1 MNDSSIVPT
10 DWSCLSCPDG
20 ASCDGTPYFGVK
32 AKFGYYRV
40 PSKTI
45 PNKFVAC
52 LYPGACLG
60 APNTALLKRY
70 KNKNESID
78 YAKES
83 FPESCNTEM
92 GFQTGSRQCHACRID
107 FRRLGRARCA
117 TCPTSSNN
125 ILLLCL
131 GVVLVIVAI
140 VFFIKMTV
148 ADAGRTKIS
157 ESIQKIIINYLQV
170 ITIFAGFPL
179 RWPKI
184 MESLFDFQ
192 GSISTV
198 GDHFLNPDCASNYSS
213 AVELFYAKQIA
224 YTSLPIVLSLIVW
237 LTWHSISKCQKIQ
250 YGLRLNLLDTTPKDK
265 FVISLCVLMY
275 LIYPTLCKQAF
286 GLFNCQEVESGR
298 YFLLADLEEECYWGQ
313 NNHLLMAMTFGI
325 FQIVFYVVGL
335 PALGVYFMFRNHHQ
349 LNKHVVRTRYGLFLG
364 GYRDERY
371 YWEIFLVARKVI
383 IIAISVFGTLLSVSV
398 QTHIVS
404 LFILLFML
412 AEAVGQPFDSTSGDV
427 DRFGTPRVRYKVLHQ
442 LEMISLFV
450 IWLTL
455 WCGMLIYQVDD
466 INSNVHVVLTIAVF
480 SLNVTLMS
488 FMVFKFI
495 SEVVCKS
502 FFGRELVCTNFDF
515 YIFTNITFF

>member
-1 MNDSSIVPT
+1 MILFLSS
-10 DWSCLSCPDG
+10 
-20 ASCDGTPYFGVK
+20 
-32 AKFGYYRV
+32 
-40 PSKTI
+40 
-45 PNKFVAC
+45 
-52 LYPGACLG
+52 
-60 APNTALLKRY
+60 
-70 KNKNESID
+70 
-78 YAKES
+78 
-83 FPESCNTEM
+83 
-92 GFQTGSRQCHACRID
+92 
-107 FRRLGRARCA
+107 
-117 TCPTSSNN
+117 
-125 ILLLCL
+125 
-131 GVVLVIVAI
+131 
-140 VFFIKMTV
+140 FFANYTFLFTKIKIQ
-148 ADAGRTKIS
+148 GRTKIS

-198 GDHFLNPDCASNYSS
+198 GDHFLNPDCASKYSS

-224 YTSLPIVLSLIVW
+224 YTLLPIVLSLVVW
-237 LTWHSISKCQKIQ
+237 LTWHSISKYQKIE

-265 FVISLCVLMY
+265 FVVSLCVLMY

-286 GLFNCQEVESGR
+286 GLFNCQQVEENR
-298 YFLLADLEEECYWGQ
+298 YFLLADLEEECYQ
-313 NNHLLMAMTFGI
+313 NKHLLMALTFGI
-325 FQIVFYVVGL
+325 FQILFYVIGL
-335 PALGVYFMFRNHHQ
+335 PSLGVYFMFRNHHQ

-364 GYRDERY
+364 GYRDDRY

-383 IIAISVFGTLLSVSV
+383 IIAISVFGTLVDVEV

-450 IWLTL
+450 IWVTL
-455 WCGMLIYQVDD
+455 WCGMLIYRVDAVG
-466 INSNVHVVLTIAVF
+466 SNLHVVLTVAVF
-480 SLNVTLMS
+480 SLNVLLMS

-515 YIFTNITFF
+515 YIFTNITIF